1 VAKSLGHPVSD
12 DVEALKWVSENTNV
26 TVPAMIDG
34 LFSKPIIHSVVVKKE
49 EIKGEMLNFL

>member
-1 VAKSLGHPVSD
+1 MSKKYLLIISALVFIVVQSVAKP
-12 DVEALKWVSENTNV
+12 
-26 TVPAMIDG
+26 MIDG